1 MFFFYEFLAITF
13 LLLSPIIFAVRIIV
27 GKEDLDRF
35 LEKFCIYKSNNKNQT
50 VWFHGASVGEI
61 MSIIPIIKILEKK
74 DKVQKILLT
83 SNTTSSASVIKKI
96 KLRKTEHVYFPIDE
110 NFLANKFLEIWK
122 PKVAIFVDSEIWPN
136 MIKNLKR
143 KNIPI
148 VLINGRITPKSYSRW
163 IRFPNFAKKIFSN
176 FTLALPQNKETKIY
190 LNKLG
195 VKNLKIAGNIKYF
208 GEKKPK
214 INSDAKKILKNR
226 KIFCCAS
233 THDDEEDLITEAHIN
248 VKKNINNL
256 LTVIIPRHVYRTN
269 RIVSLLESKKL
280 NVITRS
286 SRKKIKKSTDIY
298 IVDTYGEARKF
309 YEISS
314 LCFVGGSLIDHGGQN
329 PLEPVRGKN
338 YIIFGPFVHNFKE
351 VYDLLLNLKIASR
364 VKSLKHIC
372 ELIHK
377 KIDYNHPKK
386 ILKKFDEMGK
396 RVLKN
401 NIYEIDKFV

>member
-13 LLLSPIIFAVRIIV
+13 LLLSPIIFALRIIV

-50 VWFHGASVGEI
+50 IWFHGASVGEI

-96 KLRKTEHVYFPIDE
+96 KLRKTQHVYFPIDE

-143 KNIPI
+143 KSIPI

-163 IRFPNFAKKIFSN
+163 SRFPNFAKKIFSN
-176 FTLALPQNKETKIY
+176 FALALPQNKETKIY

-195 VKNLKIAGNIKYF
+195 VKNLKIAGNLKYF
-208 GEKKPK
+208 GEKKSK
-214 INSDAKKILKNR
+214 INSDVKKIFKNR

-256 LTVIIPRHVYRTN
+256 LTVIIPRHVYRTD

-309 YEISS
+309 YEMSN

-329 PLEPVRGKN
+329 PLEPARGKN

-351 VYDLLLNLKIASR
+351 VYNLLLNLKIASK
-364 VKSLKHIC
+364 VKGFKHIC

-377 KIDYNHPKK
+377 KINYNHPKK
-386 ILKKFDEMGK
+386 ILNKLDDMGK
-396 RVLKN
+396 RVLKD
-401 NIYEIDKFV
+401 NIYEIDKFI

>member
-1 MFFFYEFLAITF
+1 M
-13 LLLSPIIFAVRIIV
+13 SPIIFALRIIV

-50 VWFHGASVGEI
+50 IWFHGASVGEI

-96 KLRKTEHVYFPIDE
+96 KLRKTQHVYFPIDE

-143 KNIPI
+143 KSIPI

-163 IRFPNFAKKIFSN
+163 SKFPNFAKKIFSN
-176 FTLALPQNKETKIY
+176 FALALPQNKETKIY

-195 VKNLKIAGNIKYF
+195 VKNLKIAGNLKYF
-208 GEKKPK
+208 GEKKSK
-214 INSDAKKILKNR
+214 INSDVKKIFKNR

-256 LTVIIPRHVYRTN
+256 LTVIIPRHVYRTD

-309 YEISS
+309 YEMSN

-329 PLEPVRGKN
+329 PLEPARGKN

-351 VYDLLLNLKIASR
+351 VYNLLLNLKIASK
-364 VKSLKHIC
+364 VKGFKHIC

-377 KIDYNHPKK
+377 KINYNHPKK
-386 ILKKFDEMGK
+386 ILNKLDDMGK
-396 RVLKN
+396 RVLKD
-401 NIYEIDKFV
+401 NIYEIDKFI

>member
-13 LLLSPIIFAVRIIV
+13 LLLSPIIFALRIIV

-50 VWFHGASVGEI
+50 IWFHGASVGEI

-96 KLRKTEHVYFPIDE
+96 KLRKTQHVYFPIDE

-143 KNIPI
+143 KSIPI

-163 IRFPNFAKKIFSN
+163 SKFPNFAKKIFSN
-176 FTLALPQNKETKIY
+176 FALALPQNKETKIY

-195 VKNLKIAGNIKYF
+195 VKNLKIAGNLKYF
-208 GEKKPK
+208 GEKKSK
-214 INSDAKKILKNR
+214 INSDVKKIFKNR

-256 LTVIIPRHVYRTN
+256 LTVIIPRHVYRTD

-309 YEISS
+309 YEMSN

-329 PLEPVRGKN
+329 PLEPARGKN

-351 VYDLLLNLKIASR
+351 VYNLLLNLKIASK
-364 VKSLKHIC
+364 VKGFKHIC

-377 KIDYNHPKK
+377 KINYNHPKK
-386 ILKKFDEMGK
+386 ILNKLDDMGK
-396 RVLKN
+396 RVLKD
-401 NIYEIDKFV
+401 NIYEIDKFI